1 MEKHLKELLAFLW
14 KYNIKRHIK
23 NKIKLY
29 GNFQEMYSWMEY
41 SKTDEHVKIFSK
53 LGKVHLDWYKYFTLV
68 RQIEDP
74 KYVPE
79 DIWHVEIEPRLNN
92 KSYAKAFND
101 KNLFELHIPAEYLP
115 KTIIHCIAGVL
126 YDVKYKTISKSEAF
140 EILSKHTQFVVKK
153 SIDSGG
159 GKGIKLY
166 NGFNNIEQIFQN
178 HGKDFIVQEK
188 AEQSEWFARFNVSSI
203 NTIRIMT
210 YRSVIDE
217 KVHVIQ
223 ALFRMGKQ
231 ESFVDNQSSGGIAC
245 GVDLISGKLN
255 EWGSDK
261 LSVKF
266 FENNGVKF
274 KDCGV
279 IPNFEKLKSECI
291 EIAKKRFHERFL
303 VFDTWQDVEGNVKLM
318 EINNVN
324 IGIEDLQ
331 KNNGPLLGNFTQEI
345 VDFCAKSSTNFSFD
359 FEL

>member
-1 MEKHLKELLAFLW
+1 MEKYLKKLLAFVW
-14 KYNIKRHIK
+14 KYKIKRQIK
-23 NKIKLY
+23 IKIKLY
-29 GNFQEMYSWMEY
+29 GNFKELYSWEEY
-41 SKTDEHVKIFSK
+41 KKIDEHVKIFGK

-68 RQIEDP
+68 RQMEDP
-74 KYVPE
+74 KYLPE
-79 DIWHVEIEPRLNN
+79 DMWHVDIEPKLNN
-92 KSYAKAFND
+92 KSYAKAYND
-101 KNLFELHIPAEYLP
+101 KNLFDIHIPLKYLP

-126 YDVKYKTISKSEAF
+126 YDENYNAINKKDFQDIMIKYNN
-140 EILSKHTQFVVKK
+140 FVVKK

-166 NGFNNIEQIFQN
+166 NSFIEIDQLIKN
-178 HGKDFIVQEK
+178 HGKDFIIQERAVQAK
-188 AEQSEWFARFNVSSI
+188 WFARFNPASI

-217 KVHVIQ
+217 RIHVIQ
-223 ALFRMGKQ
+223 ALFRMGKSD
-231 ESFVDNQSSGGIAC
+231 SFVDNQSSGGIAC
-245 GVDLISGKLN
+245 GIDLDTGKLN

-261 LSVKF
+261 LSLKF
-266 FENNGVKF
+266 LENNGVIF

-279 IPNFEKLKSECI
+279 VPNFDQLKTECI

-303 VFDTWQDVEGNVKLM
+303 VFDTWQDIDGNIRLM

-331 KNNGPLLGNFTQEI
+331 KNNGPLLGEFTEEI
-345 VDFCAKSSTNFSFD
+345 IDYCTKASTNYSFD